1 MRKFKTKLLLPLITA
16 GTLICGITAS
26 ANNGIERSSNGEA
39 FTTDRYVADI
49 YEGELGETVNL
60 RPINLITTKK
70 GQHRYISKSVTTGS
84 DFSIAKWTLKY
95 PDHICI
101 HNGYPPKENGNEW
114 KGFSFGRS
122 ICYRS
127 CQPGWIATCAKC
139 GRELYAFF
147 YATRDTIS
155 QVKSLTNGDSYISNC
170 VDKNCNNLETG
181 FTIMHNCDEVSWNKY
196 TVKYYGNGA
205 DGGYLSD
212 SAHYYNNATEY
223 EGETV
228 SPQSKLTK
236 NIFCRTGYVF
246 TGWNTKM
253 DGNGTPFSDE
263 EDFLNIQTKLNLGND
278 DQGKEIR
285 LYAQWKP
292 AYSTLIIDPNGG
304 SYDGETSITQRFRST
319 FTLDENKLTP
329 PNGFTVLYD
338 TQGGNHIDS
347 TYTTM
352 HFAGWSFSSPLYGM
366 YNANYKQYL
375 FGAYDTNNVF
385 SSVTEQG
392 WHDGCIDKVTANYAG
407 DSFKLPEATYPNG
420 NNPEDQKRFGGWYA
434 DPECTVFIGGAGDE
448 FSTDRDMTLYA
459 KWSNLHLDSEENW
472 TANKGKGAVDLS
484 WVQTDAADKVFK
496 IYQKKENE
504 NWTEV
509 KSAESISND
518 LDKVSQTFTRNTD
531 NDNSEQKYIVPY
543 SGLYNFTLAGAQ
555 GGNYQNKIGGKGG
568 KTTGRVYLYKDE
580 PLYVG
585 VGSQDGKG
593 SLYKGGT
600 ATAYASGGSASYLR
614 VDRMSEGGAFAVAGG
629 GGGATVLG
637 NGNDAGET
645 KLRDKN
651 AEIGEGD
658 DIRYGESGMAG
669 GGGGWT
675 GGQKGIAVLHHHIDS
690 CYKDLSYTPSFG
702 SWQGQ
707 VDGFD
712 CYSDTNTKT
721 RGYAHTRDDDPR
733 HVIRV
738 GWESYAY
745 SEGTLWNLN
754 GYSGLATNGN
764 TQLNVSVHTNSWGST
779 DGLNL
784 SKSKYRVMNQNG
796 STISSGSFSSAM
808 NSSSS
813 AGSSGSSWENPDGSW
828 GGSPD
833 VRDFYGTFH
842 FKLPKGTTR
851 IYLYLDFYHNAYD
864 AWFTS
869 EITGLSFSGGI
880 SKICKYEEG
889 DVENQYP
896 SYGGS
901 NGVIADDTNV
911 VVYNSNTSLDS
922 DQLGDGYIKLEGYE
936 LGLFKD
942 NFLNGIIASDEAA
955 PNTPS
960 LKRKAVEDDNDF
972 SKTTVIW
979 DDPGDNGTTYQ
990 HQVKSFYTETMA
1002 PMLESNITTD
1012 VMVSGVKGYRVIVDK
1027 NSNTVVNADN
1037 SSYQTDNS
1045 YVISGI
1051 NKNEIKYI
1059 HVAAVDGA
1067 GNIGETAHLKIG
1079 TNIGEQIYYPLET
1092 TPVVIKGLAGNV
1104 YEKNG
1109 SYFVKADGETP
1120 FYLSTN
1126 GLISEVGDAAPS
1138 YAYQINALTY
1148 KVSSNSEKQ
1157 KISYYR
1163 ENDHAD
1169 IDKINIDG
1177 VKKTVNGVVST
1188 AYFNDVSF
1196 FEMSRYNN
1204 LRNMSINAAYTMD
1217 AALNNTKL
1225 RVTPQAA
1232 AYQQTDKYNTT
1243 TYTYSN
1249 DAADE
1254 LNGIDLIADG
1264 KAPEISG
1271 EGYEFLKNIDNI
1283 DIGEYPD
1290 NYEITLEV
1298 KDEESGLKEFYV
1310 VIENEDNK
1318 KTKTYEGAISSDKK
1332 TGTITINIVNDDLL
1346 FQGDINFVIYASD
1359 NVSNETEESKG
1370 LGEFGLRTQITSQT
1384 STDTIGDNGYITFKK
1399 GETGV
1404 LIVRTSGYA
1413 DQIQVRFPNDF
1424 AASGFETVKNY
1435 YYEKSLSGGDTN
1447 ENDLRR
1453 FGVRTEI
1460 IRFPIPYDIEEKDAY
1475 DIEITAF
1482 KNGDSITINES
1493 VGVRTLSEH
1502 QKFNISGSL
1511 LDNMRTYIIQN

>member
-39 FTTDRYVADI
+39 FTTDRYVTNI

-60 RPINLITTKK
+60 RPVNLITTKK
-70 GQHRYISKSVTTGS
+70 GQHRYISKSVTSGS

-95 PDHICI
+95 PDHTCI

-114 KGFSFGRS
+114 NGFSFGRS
-122 ICYRS
+122 RCYRS

-212 SAHYYNNATEY
+212 STHYYNNATEY

-246 TGWNTKM
+246 TGWNTKIY
-253 DGNGTPFSDE
+253 GNGTSFSDE
-263 EDFLNIQTKLNLGND
+263 EDFINIQTKLNLGND

-352 HFAGWSFSSPLYGM
+352 HFAEWSFSSPLYGM
-366 YNANYKQYL
+366 YNVNYKQYL
-375 FGAYDTNNVF
+375 FGAYDTNNIF

-392 WHDGCIDKVTANYAG
+392 WHDGCIDTVTANYAG

-518 LDKVSQTFTRNTD
+518 LGKISQTFTRNTD

-580 PLYVG
+580 PLYIG

-600 ATAYASGGSASYLR
+600 ATAYAPGGSASYLR
-614 VDRMSEGGAFAVAGG
+614 VDRMSEDGAFAVAGG

-651 AEIGEGD
+651 AEISAGD

-675 GGQKGIAVLHHHIDS
+675 GGQKGIAILHHHIDS
-690 CYKDLSYTPSFG
+690 CYRSLAYNAGGSENRKDWGIDDMNLYM
-702 SWQGQ
+702 
-707 VDGFD
+707 
-712 CYSDTNTKT
+712 YNLNTK
-721 RGYAHTRDDDPR
+721 
-733 HVIRV
+733 
-738 GWESYAY
+738 
-745 SEGTLWNLN
+745 
-754 GYSGLATNGN
+754 GN
-764 TQLNVSVHTNSWGST
+764 DTLNVGIYGSGWGDVHSYVAYVEVLNANTGAIIGKIST
-779 DGLNL
+779 DGT
-784 SKSKYRVMNQNG
+784 SHG
-796 STISSGSFSSAM
+796 S
-808 NSSSS
+808 
-813 AGSSGSSWENPDGSW
+813 SSWEGDDGW
-828 GGSPD
+828 HGTPGGFD
-833 VRDFYGTFH
+833 INKGVTFNVSGASRVTIH
-842 FKLPKGTTR
+842 YYFGFTCSCHDDDNDNHSREWHPVHYEFR
-851 IYLYLDFYHNAYD
+851 I
-864 AWFTS
+864 TS
-869 EITGLSFSGGI
+869 ARFSGG
-880 SKICKYEEG
+880 KTKMCKYEEG

-901 NGVIADDTNV
+901 NGVIANDTNV
-911 VVYNSNTSLDS
+911 VVYNPNTTLDS

-942 NFLNGIIASDEAA
+942 NFLNDIIASDEAA

-960 LKRKAVEDDNDF
+960 LKRKAVEDDDDF

-1092 TPVVIKGLAGNV
+1092 TPIVIKGLAGNV

-1163 ENDHAD
+1163 ENDRTD

-1217 AALNNTKL
+1217 ATLNNTKL

-1264 KAPEISG
+1264 KAPEIYG
-1271 EGYEFLKNIDNI
+1271 DGYEFLKNIDNI

-1298 KDEESGLKEFYV
+1298 KDEESGLREFYV

-1318 KTKTYEGAISSDKK
+1318 KTETYEGIISSDKK
-1332 TGTITINIVNDDLL
+1332 TGTITINIVNDNLL
-1346 FQGDINFVIYASD
+1346 FQGDVNFVIYASD
-1359 NVSNETEESKG
+1359 NVGNETEDSKG

-1384 STDTIGDNGYITFKK
+1384 STDTISDNGYITFKK

-1447 ENDLRR
+1447 EDDLRR
-1453 FGVRTEI
+1453 FGVRTEV

-1482 KNGDSITINES
+1482 KKGDSITVNES

-1511 LDNMRTYIIQN
+1511 LDNIRTYIIQN

>member
-39 FTTDRYVADI
+39 FTTDRYVTDI

-84 DFSIAKWTLKY
+84 DFSIAKWILKY
-95 PDHICI
+95 PDHTCI

-139 GRELYAFF
+139 GRELCAFF

-155 QVKSLTNGDSYISNC
+155 QVKSLTNGDSYVSNC

-212 SAHYYNNATEY
+212 STHYYNNATEY

-253 DGNGTPFSDE
+253 DGNGTSFSDE

-366 YNANYKQYL
+366 YSANYKQYL

-518 LDKVSQTFTRNTD
+518 LGKVSQTFTRNTD

-543 SGLYNFTLAGAQ
+543 SGLYNFALVGAQ
-555 GGNYQNKIGGKGG
+555 GGNYQNKVGGKGG

-600 ATAYASGGSASYLR
+600 ASAYAPGGSASYLR
-614 VDRMSEGGAFAVAGG
+614 VDRMSEDGAFAVAGG
-629 GGGATVLG
+629 GGGATILG
-637 NGNDAGET
+637 NGNDAGNT
-645 KLRDKN
+645 KLRDTE
-651 AEIGEGD
+651 AEIDESD
-658 DIRYGESGMAG
+658 DFRNGESGMAG

-675 GGQKGIAVLHHHIDS
+675 GGQKGIAILHHHIDS
-690 CYKDLSYTPSFG
+690 CYRSLAYNAGGSENRKDWGIDDMNLYM
-702 SWQGQ
+702 
-707 VDGFD
+707 
-712 CYSDTNTKT
+712 YNLDTKGN
-721 RGYAHTRDDDPR
+721 
-733 HVIRV
+733 
-738 GWESYAY
+738 
-745 SEGTLWNLN
+745 GTLNVGIYGSGWGDVHGYVAYVEVLN
-754 GYSGLATNGN
+754 AN
-764 TQLNVSVHTNSWGST
+764 TGAMMGKIST
-779 DGLNL
+779 DGT
-784 SKSKYRVMNQNG
+784 SHG
-796 STISSGSFSSAM
+796 S
-808 NSSSS
+808 
-813 AGSSGSSWENPDGSW
+813 SSWEGDDGW
-828 GGSPD
+828 HGTPGGFD
-833 VRDFYGTFH
+833 INKGVTFNVSGASRVTIH
-842 FKLPKGTTR
+842 YYFGFTCSCHDDDDGHSREWHPVHYEFR
-851 IYLYLDFYHNAYD
+851 I
-864 AWFTS
+864 TS
-869 EITGLSFSGGI
+869 ASFSGG
-880 SKICKYEEG
+880 KTKMCKYEEG

-901 NGVIADDTNV
+901 NGVITDNANV
-911 VVYNSNTSLDS
+911 IVYNPNTSLDS
-922 DQLGDGYIKLEGYE
+922 DQLGDGYVKLEGYE

-942 NFLNGIIASDEAA
+942 NFLNDIIASDEAA

-1012 VMVSGVKGYRVIVDK
+1012 VMVSGVKGYRIIVDE
-1027 NSNTVVNADN
+1027 NSDTVVVADN
-1037 SSYQTDNS
+1037 SSYQTENS
-1045 YVISGI
+1045 YALTGIS
-1051 NKNEIKYI
+1051 KNEIKYI

-1067 GNIGETAHLKIG
+1067 GNIGKTAHLKIG

-1148 KVSSNSEKQ
+1148 KISSNSEKQ

-1163 ENDHAD
+1163 ENDRAD

-1177 VKKTVNGVVST
+1177 VKKTVNGVISA

-1283 DIGEYPD
+1283 DISEYPD

-1318 KTKTYEGAISSDKK
+1318 KTETYEGIISSDKK

-1346 FQGDINFVIYASD
+1346 FQGDVNFVIYASD
-1359 NVSNETEESKG
+1359 NVGNETEDSKG

-1384 STDTIGDNGYITFKK
+1384 STDTISDNGYITFKK

-1435 YYEKSLSGGDTN
+1435 YYEKSLSGGETN
-1447 ENDLRR
+1447 EDDLRR
-1453 FGVRTEI
+1453 FGVRTEV

-1482 KNGDSITINES
+1482 KNGDSITVNES

-1511 LDNMRTYIIQN
+1511 LDNIKTYIIQN

>member
-26 ANNGIERSSNGEA
+26 ANTGIERSSNGEA
-39 FTTDRYVADI
+39 FTTDRYVTSI
-49 YEGELGETVNL
+49 YEGKLGETVNL

-84 DFSIAKWTLKY
+84 DFSIAKWTLEY
-95 PDHICI
+95 PDHTCI

-122 ICYRS
+122 RCYRS

-155 QVKSLTNGDSYISNC
+155 QVKSLTNGDSYVSNC
-170 VDKNCNNLETG
+170 VDKNCNNFETG

-212 SAHYYNNATEY
+212 STHYYNNATEY

-292 AYSTLIIDPNGG
+292 AYSTLMINPNGG

-338 TQGGNHIDS
+338 TQGGNHIDP

-392 WHDGCIDKVTANYAG
+392 WHDGCIDTVTANYAG

-459 KWSNLHLDSEENW
+459 KWSTLHLDSTENW
-472 TANKGKGAVDLS
+472 TANKEKGAVDLS

-518 LDKVSQTFTRNTD
+518 LGKISQTFTRNTD

-555 GGNYQNKIGGKGG
+555 GGNYQDRMGGKGG

-580 PLYVG
+580 PLYIG

-600 ATAYASGGSASYLR
+600 ATAYAPGGSASYLR
-614 VDRMSEGGAFAVAGG
+614 VDRMSEDGAFAVAGG

-675 GGQKGIAVLHHHIDS
+675 GGQKGIAILHNHIDS
-690 CYKDLSYTPSFG
+690 CYRSLAYNAGG
-702 SWQGQ
+702 SENRKGWGI
-707 VDGFD
+707 DD
-712 CYSDTNTKT
+712 MNLYMYNLDTK
-721 RGYAHTRDDDPR
+721 
-733 HVIRV
+733 
-738 GWESYAY
+738 
-745 SEGTLWNLN
+745 
-754 GYSGLATNGN
+754 GN
-764 TQLNVSVHTNSWGST
+764 DTLNVGIYGSGWGDVHGYVAYVEVLNANTGTMMGKIST
-779 DGLNL
+779 DGT
-784 SKSKYRVMNQNG
+784 SHG
-796 STISSGSFSSAM
+796 S
-808 NSSSS
+808 
-813 AGSSGSSWENPDGSW
+813 SSWEGDDGW
-828 GGSPD
+828 HGTPGGFD
-833 VRDFYGTFH
+833 INKGVTFNVSGASRVTIH
-842 FKLPKGTTR
+842 YYFGFTCSCHDDDNDNHSREWHPVHYEFR
-851 IYLYLDFYHNAYD
+851 I
-864 AWFTS
+864 TS
-869 EITGLSFSGGI
+869 ASFSGG
-880 SKICKYEEG
+880 KTKMCKYEEG

-911 VVYNSNTSLDS
+911 VVYNPTTTLDS

-1012 VMVSGVKGYRVIVDK
+1012 VMVSGVKGYRIIVDE
-1027 NSNTVVNADN
+1027 NSDTVVDVDN
-1037 SSYQTDNS
+1037 SSYQTENS
-1045 YVISGI
+1045 YALTGI

-1163 ENDHAD
+1163 ENDRAD
-1169 IDKINIDG
+1169 IDKVNIDG

>member
-39 FTTDRYVADI
+39 FTTDRYVTDI

-95 PDHICI
+95 PDHTCI

-292 AYSTLIIDPNGG
+292 AYSTLMINPNGG

-518 LDKVSQTFTRNTD
+518 LGKVSQTFTRNTD

-614 VDRMSEGGAFAVAGG
+614 VDRMSENGAFAVAGG
-629 GGGATVLG
+629 GGGATILG
-637 NGNDAGET
+637 NGNDAGNT
-645 KLRDKN
+645 KLRDTE
-651 AEIGEGD
+651 AEIDESD
-658 DIRYGESGMAG
+658 DFRNGESGMAG

-690 CYKDLSYTPSFG
+690 CYRSLAYNAG
-702 SWQGQ
+702 G
-707 VDGFD
+707 
-712 CYSDTNTKT
+712 SDT
-721 RGYAHTRDDDPR
+721 REGWGIDDTT
-733 HVIRV
+733 IRKD
-738 GWESYAY
+738 S
-745 SEGTLWNLN
+745 LN
-754 GYSGLATNGN
+754 TNGN
-764 TQLNVSVHTNSWGST
+764 TSLSVGIYAHFWGDLHGYDISISVYNADTGALIARQSPTSSSTGPSAWEEGDGWHGTAGSLN
-779 DGLNL
+779 
-784 SKSKYRVMNQNG
+784 
-796 STISSGSFSSAM
+796 SSGSVRFDVSSARRV
-808 NSSSS
+808 NVVYYFGFTCSCHDDD
-813 AGSSGSSWENPDGSW
+813 DGHSREW
-828 GGSPD
+828 HPGNYE
-833 VRDFYGTFH
+833 F
-842 FKLPKGTTR
+842 R
-851 IYLYLDFYHNAYD
+851 ITH
-864 AWFTS
+864 T
-869 EITGLSFSGGI
+869 SFSGG
-880 SKICKYEEG
+880 KTKMCKYEEG

-901 NGVIADDTNV
+901 NGVITDNANV
-911 VVYNSNTSLDS
+911 IVYNPNTSLDS
-922 DQLGDGYIKLEGYE
+922 DQLGDGYVKLEGYE

-1012 VMVSGVKGYRVIVDK
+1012 VMVSGVKGYRIIVDE
-1027 NSNTVVNADN
+1027 NSDTVVDVDN
-1037 SSYQTDNS
+1037 SSYQTENS
-1045 YVISGI
+1045 YALTGI

-1163 ENDHAD
+1163 ENDRAD
-1169 IDKINIDG
+1169 IDKVNIDG